1 MKENNN
7 IEKVNS
13 TEIVK
18 EITALNADKYR
29 ITIINRA
36 NNKAKTEV
44 INCLAIE
51 NCNLHKELKELN
63 NKNFDI
69 YITPLSEQ
77 YYYFVVDDIKTDE
90 ALEELKNEFGEPKLH
105 LETSENN
112 YQFIYRVDKKD
123 ASPEIANLFVRAMN
137 KKYGDPNFSG
147 AEHAFR
153 LAGFRNK
160 KKDRN
165 NFLVRIIEQ
174 HIDFSKLTKVFDFK
188 EILKTNE
195 YIKNYIN
202 NPTATIKSVNNN
214 IQMNNINKINRTS
227 EEYVEISK
235 FFNNSKKRFE
245 GLAKKQGWCLDD
257 SVIDFNAIKDTLK
270 KYSDYKDVCGA
281 VLDDNRREHT
291 EDYTIRT
298 LEKALAKNEQEQK
311 QKADKALANK
321 SHSKTIIK

>member
-13 TEIVK
+13 VEIVK
-18 EITALNADKYR
+18 EITALSADKYR
-29 ITIINRA
+29 ITIINRT

-63 NKNFDI
+63 NKNYDI

-90 ALEELKNEFGEPKLH
+90 ALEELKKEFGEPRLH

-112 YQFIYRVDKKD
+112 HQFIYRVDKKD

-160 KKDRN
+160 KEGRN
-165 NFLVRIIEQ
+165 NFLVKIIEQ

-235 FFNNSKKRFE
+235 FFNNSKKRWE

-257 SVIDFNAIKDTLK
+257 SVIDFNAIKETLK
-270 KYSDYKDVCGA
+270 KYADYMGVCGA

-311 QKADKALANK
+311 QKSDKTLANK
-321 SHSKTIIK
+321 AHKKTI